1 MAHPDAAAP
10 APVALQLP
18 PPLPPRAG
26 RRRRSLRP
34 ESGEG
39 GAGAGCR
46 GGSRF
51 PQFHEAEAAG
61 EWKSKGRGRT
71 RQGRAECGRLQTK
84 PCPALYKP
92 HLETQPPT
100 APSPGPFPAAAATGR
115 KARDTVLARPGHA
128 EQCHPALPGSQNAES
143 FSQSGACSGDLRE
156 ASRCSGWSPPACP
169 LPAPCA
175 PRSSGAGETAGTA
188 FIAASGRSLRQGRG
202 ASRPWPAFW
211 WWMRQNGGE
220 RHLASPVG
228 GRAPLCRSV
237 TQTTHGS
244 GDERPS
250 WMRGAFLPSPAS
262 PAGAQLA
269 RCRGHLRGTSQQA
282 GAGPL
287 GHRTQSTQEGAQCHP
302 APCSPGPWALGSTC
316 LPPGG
321 LPAKAWPRWEL
332 STAPER
338 GEPYPPGAQPSAPPH
353 PRLSLALWRATLALC
368 RRLQPT

>member
-1 MAHPDAAAP
+1 MSGKAKAEDELVKAELSVAVCKQNRARPFINRIWRPSSQQHPPPDP
-10 APVALQLP
+10 SPQQLP
-18 PPLPPRAG
+18 QAG
-26 RRRRSLRP
+26 K
-34 ESGEG
+34 
-39 GAGAGCR
+39 R
-46 GGSRF
+46 GTQSSPGQATRNNATQPF
-51 PQFHEAEAAG
+51 QAP
-61 EWKSKGRGRT
+61 RT
-71 RQGRAECGRLQTK
+71 RSRSPKAG
-84 PCPALYKP
+84 PVP
-92 HLETQPPT
+92 ETF
-100 APSPGPFPAAAATGR
+100 A
-115 KARDTVLARPGHA
+115 
-128 EQCHPALPGSQNAES
+128 
-143 FSQSGACSGDLRE
+143 E

-175 PRSSGAGETAGTA
+175 PRSSGAGETAGMA

-262 PAGAQLA
+262 PAGAPLA

-287 GHRTQSTQEGAQCHP
+287 GHRTQSTQEGAQRHP
-302 APCSPGPWALGSTC
+302 APCSPDPWALGSTC

-321 LPAKAWPRWEL
+321 LPAKAWPRVGTQHRPRARGAL
-332 STAPER
+332 SAWR
-338 GEPYPPGAQPSAPPH
+338 SALSAPPPPAVTGPVACH
-353 PRLSLALWRATLALC
+353 AGLVQAAAAHLTSIGHSAPAAGSSSFS
-368 RRLQPT
+368 PH

>member
-1 MAHPDAAAP
+1 MSGKAKAEDELVKAELSVAVCKQNHARPFINRIWRPSPQQHSPPDP
-10 APVALQLP
+10 SPQQLP
-18 PPLPPRAG
+18 QAG
-26 RRRRSLRP
+26 K
-34 ESGEG
+34 
-39 GAGAGCR
+39 R
-46 GGSRF
+46 GTQSSPGQATRNNATQPF
-51 PQFHEAEAAG
+51 QAP
-61 EWKSKGRGRT
+61 RT
-71 RQGRAECGRLQTK
+71 RSRSPKAG
-84 PCPALYKP
+84 PVP
-92 HLETQPPT
+92 ETF
-100 APSPGPFPAAAATGR
+100 A
-115 KARDTVLARPGHA
+115 
-128 EQCHPALPGSQNAES
+128 
-143 FSQSGACSGDLRE
+143 E

-228 GRAPLCRSV
+228 GRAPSCRSV

-262 PAGAQLA
+262 PAGAPLA

-287 GHRTQSTQEGAQCHP
+287 GHRTQSTQEGAQRHP

-332 STAPER
+332 STAPEQ